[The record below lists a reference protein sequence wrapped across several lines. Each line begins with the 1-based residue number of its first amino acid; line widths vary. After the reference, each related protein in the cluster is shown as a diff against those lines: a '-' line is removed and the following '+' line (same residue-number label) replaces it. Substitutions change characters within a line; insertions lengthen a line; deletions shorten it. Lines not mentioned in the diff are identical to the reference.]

1 MWRHIPLLHNITPLF
16 YPGIGA
22 DNVRGFS
29 FLFLLQYTKILNIQ
43 NILTLRKVYKN
54 DTYQEIVN

>member
-1 MWRHIPLLHNITPLF
+1 MEAHSSTHNITPLF

-29 FLFLLQYTKILNIQ
+29 FLNC
-43 NILTLRKVYKN
+43 
-54 DTYQEIVN
+54 